1 MIYCFGDS
9 ITDGR
14 PGITYIK
21 YLASPKSCVNCG
33 LGGDTLIG
41 VMKRLKK
48 LLRHPLGKDDR
59 IILGIGTNDILLPH
73 FEGYSVFWQNLVKGH
88 IKRGSIPCSD
98 IDEFRET
105 YRELLHYCTG
115 ITANILVFGLPC
127 METTENNLDEICG
140 DYNQVIESLCRDEK
154 IQYID
159 FRKWQ
164 IDQKN
169 LLQNK
174 GSYFLTANNKQAGRV
189 LLDILLTTYLPFAGK
204 ISKKRGLA
212 VTVDGCHLNELSARG
227 LAGLIDQN
235 GEGQDAIYCS

>member
-9 ITDGR
+9 ITDGK

-21 YLASPKSCVNCG
+21 YLASKNSCVNCG
-33 LGGDTLIG
+33 LGGDTVIG
-41 VMKRLKK
+41 LTKRLKK
-48 LLRHPLGKDDR
+48 KLNHSLDKSDY

-73 FEGYSVFWQNLVKGH
+73 FEGYSVFWQNLVKDH

-98 IDEFRET
+98 INEFREK
-105 YRELLHYCTG
+105 YRELLCYCKG

-127 METTENNLDEICG
+127 METTENHLDEACG
-140 DYNQVIESLCRDEK
+140 EYNRVIESLCREEN

-164 IDQKN
+164 MEQKA
-169 LLQNK
+169 LLHNK
-174 GSYFLTANNKQAGRV
+174 GSYFLTADNKQAGHV
-189 LLDILLTTYLPFAGK
+189 LLDILLTTYMPFASR
-204 ISKKRGLA
+204 ISIRRGLA

-227 LAGLIDQN
+227 LAGLIDRNLEDQH
-235 GEGQDAIYCS
+235 AIYSA

>member
-14 PGITYIK
+14 PGINYIQ
-21 YLASPKSCVNCG
+21 YLASPNSCINCG
-33 LGGDTLIG
+33 LGGDTVIG
-41 VMKRLKK
+41 VTRRIKK
-48 LLRHPLGKDDR
+48 MLDCPLAADDK

-98 IDEFRET
+98 INEFSEK
-105 YRELLHYCTG
+105 YRELLQYCKG
-115 ITANILVFGLPC
+115 ITSNILVFSLPC
-127 METTENNLDEICG
+127 METTENHLDEMCG
-140 DYNQVIESLCRDEK
+140 EYNRVIESLCREEK
-154 IQYID
+154 IRYID

-174 GSYFLTANNKQAGRV
+174 GSYFLTADNKQAVHV

-204 ISKKRGLA
+204 ISKRRGLA

-227 LAGLIDQN
+227 LAGLIDRT
-235 GEGQDAIYCS
+235 GEEQHAIYRA